1 MAKRDSPS
9 AQRNKEPIWDVLKTK
24 VLPALP
30 TSTEPTRVLEIAAGC
45 GVHSHHFSLQM
56 LHERPN
62 FLWYP
67 SDPEESSRASIQA
80 YLDDEAALLKDKLQ
94 PPVDVTLK
102 ESGAV
107 DDAGIRG
114 LTFDFML
121 CINMIHISPWTA
133 TLGLFQVASKQ
144 LAEGGILYL
153 YGPYKVN
160 GTAVP
165 SNLNFDHSLQS
176 RDPSWGVRNLE
187 DVLGAAKKAGLDHV
201 ETIEMPANNLS
212 VILQKKKI

>member
-9 AQRNKEPIWDVLKTK
+9 AQRNKEPIWNVLKTK

-30 TSTEPTRVLEIAAGC
+30 ANAEPTRVLEIAAGC

-56 LHERPN
+56 LQEQPG

-67 SDPEESSRASIQA
+67 SDPDETSRASIQA
-80 YLDDEAALLKDKLQ
+80 YLEDETALKGKLQ
-94 PPVDVTLK
+94 PPVDVALK
-102 ESGAV
+102 ETGAF

-114 LTFDFML
+114 VVFDFML

-133 TLGLFQVASKQ
+133 TLGLFQVASQQ
-144 LAEGGILYL
+144 LVDGGILYL

-160 GTAVP
+160 GTAAP
-165 SNLNFDHSLQS
+165 SNLNFDQSLQS

-187 DVLGAAKKAGLDHV
+187 DVLEAAKKAGLAHV
-201 ETIEMPANNLS
+201 ETIDMPANNLS
-212 VILQKKKI
+212 VILQKKKIR